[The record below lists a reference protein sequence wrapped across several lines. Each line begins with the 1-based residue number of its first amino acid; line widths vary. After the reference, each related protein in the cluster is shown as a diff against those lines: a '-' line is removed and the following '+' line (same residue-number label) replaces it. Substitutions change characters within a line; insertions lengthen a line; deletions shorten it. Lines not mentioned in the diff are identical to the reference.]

1 MFHLG
6 VENKDDEYNTAPVA
20 VVKIPLRHT
29 IQQNNWDC
37 GLSCVTMILS
47 EKKLMHFNRNKED
60 IIAEEGIEF
69 RYTIRLCI
77 YISTALI
84 LM

>member
-6 VENKDDEYNTAPVA
+6 AENEDDEYNTAPVA

-47 EKKLMHFNRNKED
+47 EKKLIHFNRNKED

-69 RYTIRLCI
+69 RYTI
-77 YISTALI
+77 T
-84 LM
+84 